1 MAFTTTV
8 NRELKML
15 RQRPGFF
22 KCGDK
27 KNRSQKKKKKK
38 IRKVR
43 RLDKVLEIQKL
54 SSGVFVFVF
63 VSAAAPVTEAGKHV
77 CRDTHVES
85 VHRQ

>member
-27 KNRSQKKKKKK
+27 KNRSQKKKKK

-54 SSGVFVFVF
+54 SSGVFVF